1 MEHPIKRLL
10 LLLHTKTAVKFSSH
24 GYPAIP
30 SSWVNTDVYGAE
42 WFDEI
47 MVDNRVS
54 VTVCA
59 ENLLEDS

>member
-1 MEHPIKRLL
+1 MLSYLP
-10 LLLHTKTAVKFSSH
+10 TKTAVKFSSH
-24 GYPAIP
+24 GYPAMP

-47 MVDNRVS
+47 MVDNGVS

-59 ENLLEDS
+59 ENLLEGNYS

>member
-1 MEHPIKRLL
+1 MQSY
-10 LLLHTKTAVKFSSH
+10 LHTKTAVKFSSH
-24 GYPAIP
+24 GYPAVP

-47 MVDNRVS
+47 MVDNGVS

-59 ENLLEDS
+59 EKLSEGDYS

>member
-1 MEHPIKRLL
+1 M
-10 LLLHTKTAVKFSSH
+10 
-24 GYPAIP
+24 P

-47 MVDNRVS
+47 MVDNGVS

-59 ENLLEDS
+59 ENLLEGDYS

>member
-1 MEHPIKRLL
+1 MLSY
-10 LLLHTKTAVKFSSH
+10 LHTKTAIKFSSH
-24 GYPAIP
+24 GYPAVP

-42 WFDEI
+42 RFDEI
-47 MVDNRVS
+47 MLNNRVS

>member
-1 MEHPIKRLL
+1 MLSY
-10 LLLHTKTAVKFSSH
+10 LHTKTAVKFSSH

-30 SSWVNTDVYGAE
+30 SSRVNTDVYGAE

-47 MVDNRVS
+47 MVDNGMS

-59 ENLLEDS
+59 ENLLEGDYS

>member
-1 MEHPIKRLL
+1 MLRYLR
-10 LLLHTKTAVKFSSH
+10 TKTAVNFGSH

-47 MVDNRVS
+47 MVDNGVS

-59 ENLLEDS
+59 EKLLEGDKS